1 MKSRAKSAELL
12 ARAETLANIG
22 QAAQAVELA
31 EQALSLGQ
39 QSGDIEIQAQAMLCL
54 SSCQLRLLGG
64 YRQAHELAQRAALLF
79 ERCDLAAGEALALCT
94 HAIAST
100 RLGHYEEAVE
110 SALLAV
116 RLGEALP
123 PGREQ
128 VMAHHALGV
137 AAHSGRNYA
146 EAERAFENAVAIS
159 RRCEP
164 PLNTYELHI
173 NMALVAIADHANER
187 RLGQAPTALPRL
199 ARHLDDAAISPHQAH
214 ELNAMA
220 PGSLHALQVKAT
232 LARALHHCWRLDI
245 TQGQAELNRLRDY
258 ETSFAQAWVSASVH
272 WCVAELALARG
283 ELAEAEAAAR
293 RMSACGQQA
302 RHEGFIQL
310 GQNLVSYL
318 CEQQGRYREALE
330 ALREL
335 SRHEQETRKQ
345 SLQNRAHVIDWQL
358 QLRQHRRDVQQLAQ
372 RSQQMEQLAMR
383 DMLTALPNRRH
394 FEQHLRLLLQ
404 GEQRMPP
411 CLALIDV
418 DHFKQ
423 VNDNYSHGV
432 GDAVLKAL
440 AQLLR
445 EHVREQDLPAR
456 LAGDEFVLLLVDA
469 GLGRAQQVCE
479 RLQASVRAYD
489 WGRLAP
495 GLQVGI
501 SLGLA
506 ERRPGESLE
515 ALMERSDADM
525 YRAKRA
531 R

>member
-1 MKSRAKSAELL
+1 MNSQQTADLL

-22 QAAQAVELA
+22 QARQAVALA

-39 QSGDIEIQAQAMLCL
+39 ETGDMETQAEAMLCL

-79 ERCDLAAGEALALCT
+79 ERCDLPAGEALALCT

-116 RLGEALP
+116 RLCDALP

-128 VMAHHALGV
+128 IMAHHALGV
-137 AAHSGRNYA
+137 AAHSGRNYG
-146 EAERAFENAVAIS
+146 EAERAFEKAVAIS
-159 RRCEP
+159 RRCDP
-164 PLNTYELHI
+164 PLNTYELHV
-173 NMALVAIADHANER
+173 NMALVAIADHGNER
-187 RLGQAPTALPRL
+187 RLGQTPTALARL
-199 ARHLDDAAISPHQAH
+199 ARHLDDAASSPHQAH

-232 LARALHHCWRLDI
+232 LARALHHIWQGEA

-258 ETSFAQAWVSASVH
+258 ETSFAQAWVNASVH
-272 WCVAELALARG
+272 WCVAELALSRG
-283 ELAEAEAAAR
+283 DLAAAEAAAR
-293 RMSACGQQA
+293 QMSACAHLA

-310 GQNLVSYL
+310 GQNLVSHL
-318 CEQQGRYREALE
+318 CELQGRFREALD

-335 SRHEQETRKQ
+335 SVHEQETRKQ
-345 SLQNRAHVIDWQL
+345 SLQNRSHVIDWQL
-358 QLRQHRRDVQQLAQ
+358 QLRQHRRDVQQLSQ
-372 RSQQMEQLAMR
+372 RSLQLEQLAMR
-383 DMLTALPNRRH
+383 DMLTGLPNRRH
-394 FEQHLRLLLQ
+394 FEQHLRVVLLQ
-404 GEQRMPP
+404 EQRHPP

-418 DHFKQ
+418 DRFKQ
-423 VNDNYSHGV
+423 VNDTHSHGV
-432 GDAVLKAL
+432 GDAVLKTL
-440 AQLLR
+440 AHLLR

-479 RLQASVRAYD
+479 RLEASVRDYD
-489 WGRLAP
+489 WTQLAP
-495 GLQVGI
+495 DLQVSI

-515 ALMERSDADM
+515 DLMARSDADM

>member
-1 MKSRAKSAELL
+1 MKSRGLCSELL
-12 ARAETLANIG
+12 ARAEALANIG
-22 QAAQAVELA
+22 QAAQAVQLA

-39 QSGDIEIQAQAMLCL
+39 ESGDIETQAQAMLCL

-79 ERCDLAAGEALALCT
+79 ERCDLAADEALALCT

-116 RLGEALP
+116 RLSEALP

-187 RLGQAPTALPRL
+187 RLGQTPTALPRL
-199 ARHLDDAAISPHQAH
+199 ARHLDDAALSPHQAH

-232 LARALHHCWRLDI
+232 LARALHHCWRLDT
-245 TQGQAELNRLRDY
+245 TQAQAELNRLRDY
-258 ETSFAQAWVSASVH
+258 ESSFAQAWVSAAAH

-283 ELAEAEAAAR
+283 ELAGAEGAAR
-293 RMSACGQQA
+293 LMSACGQQA

-310 GQNLVSYL
+310 GQSLVSYL
-318 CEQQGRYREALE
+318 CELQGRHREALE

-358 QLRQHRRDVQQLAQ
+358 QLRQHRRDVQQL
-372 RSQQMEQLAMR
+372 EQLAMR
-383 DMLTALPNRRH
+383 DMLTGLPNRRH
-394 FEQHLRLLLQ
+394 FEQHLRLLLLK
-404 GEQRMPP
+404 EQRMPP

-423 VNDNYSHGV
+423 VNDNFSHGV

-445 EHVREQDLPAR
+445 EHVRELDLPAR

-495 GLQVGI
+495 GLQLSI

-506 ERRPGESLE
+506 ELRPGEGLE
-515 ALMERSDADM
+515 ALLERSDADM